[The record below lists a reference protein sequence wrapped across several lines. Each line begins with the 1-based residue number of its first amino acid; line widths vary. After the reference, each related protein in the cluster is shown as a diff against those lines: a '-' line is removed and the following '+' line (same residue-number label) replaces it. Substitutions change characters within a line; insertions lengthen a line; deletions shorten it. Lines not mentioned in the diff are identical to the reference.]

1 MEALELMAKKG
12 LGALVVLE
20 NDEVVG
26 IMSERDYARKIILMG
41 RQSQDT
47 PVKDIMTRE
56 VYGVHDDTTAEECM
70 ALMTDKHI
78 RHLPVCKEGKLAG
91 DHLHRRRRQGRH
103 HRSEGQDREPRELH
117 HGEVSIKERGHVP
130 EVRVPDLRIPSGPSR
145 GGRGRPRRALPPNPP
160 GRLSGRG
167 SRRPGTP
174 KRRPV
179 HDRRDVART
188 TEGCS
193 RRRRRGRW
201 PRGRGR

>member
-1 MEALELMAKKG
+1 MITVKDILDEKGHTAWTIGPDAKVLEALELMAKKG

-26 IMSERDYARKIILMG
+26 IMSERDYARKIMLMG

-91 DHLHRRRRQGRH
+91 II
-103 HRSEGQDREPRELH
+103 
-117 HGEVSIKERGHVP
+117 SIG
-130 EVRVPDLRIPSGPSR
+130 
-145 GGRGRPRRALPPNPP
+145 
-160 GRLSGRG
+160 
-167 SRRPGTP
+167 
-174 KRRPV
+174 
-179 HDRRDVART
+179 DVVKAVIT
-188 TEGCS
+188 DQKVKIENLENYIMGKYQ
-193 RRRRRGRW
+193 
-201 PRGRGR
+201 